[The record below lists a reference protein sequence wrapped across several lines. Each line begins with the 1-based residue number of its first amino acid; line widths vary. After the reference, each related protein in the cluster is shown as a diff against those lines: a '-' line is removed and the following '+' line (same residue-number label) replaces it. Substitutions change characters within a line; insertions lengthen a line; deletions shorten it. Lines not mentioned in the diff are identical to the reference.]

1 VSSVYE
7 QIGRMVV
14 RVVLWRFGTQLKIA
28 AGLGAA
34 AVAIAAYLIASRE
47 PPEG

>member
-1 VSSVYE
+1 MSAIYE
-7 QIGRMVV
+7 QIGRLVV
-14 RVVLWRFGTQLKIA
+14 RVVWWRFGTQIKIA

-34 AVAIAAYLIASRE
+34 AVALAGYLIATRE

>member
-7 QIGRMVV
+7 QIGRLVV
-14 RVVLWRFGTQLKIA
+14 RVVWWRFGTQLKIA
-28 AGLGAA
+28 AGIGAA
-34 AVAIAAYLIASRE
+34 TVAIVGYLAATRE